1 MFVGLIGAKNT
12 LENAKVIDHV
22 VSDVSGLVFTTCCR
36 GNDGTGSGICSGMN

>member
-22 VSDVSGLVFTTCCR
+22 VLMYQIWCLLQVAGVMTEPEAVYAVE
-36 GNDGTGSGICSGMN
+36 